1 VEPFRHTLMPDVDD
15 DDMPAST
22 AETAWLAGHVPGLES
37 ARARVVVEGED
48 LRWEVSADGGTFR
61 LDRLEPG
68 RYRVELRTERL
79 VIARR
84 IEVEP
89 GANTVT
95 LRVHPEIAW
104 RIAGP
109 PPPGAPVIRLP
120 VASR

>member
-1 VEPFRHTLMPDVDD
+1 MEPFRHNPTAVDD
-15 DDMPAST
+15 DDDTFEPSAD
-22 AETAWLAGHVPGLES
+22 TAWLAGHIPGLES
-37 ARARVVVEGED
+37 ARARVIVEGED
-48 LRWEVSADGGTFR
+48 LRWEVGAEGGTFR
-61 LDRLEPG
+61 LDRLAPG

-95 LRVHPEIAW
+95 LHVHPEVAW

-109 PPPGAPVIRLP
+109 PPAGAPVIRLP
-120 VASR
+120 VATR

>member
-1 VEPFRHTLMPDVDD
+1 MEPFRTNLMPAADD
-15 DDMPAST
+15 DDDTFASS
-22 AETAWLAGHVPGLES
+22 ADDAWLAGHVPGLES

-84 IEVEP
+84 IEVTP

-104 RIAGP
+104 RIAP
-109 PPPGAPVIRLP
+109 SAWLAAAES
-120 VASR
+120 ASRLG

>member
-1 VEPFRHTLMPDVDD
+1 VEPFRHNPTAVEDD
-15 DDMPAST
+15 DDTFEPSAD
-22 AETAWLAGHVPGLES
+22 TAWLAGL
-37 ARARVVVEGED
+37 A
-48 LRWEVSADGGTFR
+48 
-61 LDRLEPG
+61 PG

-95 LRVHPEIAW
+95 LRVHPEVAW

-109 PPPGAPVIRLP
+109 PPAGAPVIRLP
-120 VASR
+120 VATR